1 MNALALAAEGEPPTV
16 AALLEAVTVQM
27 RAPELLSEDA
37 RHEAGELVAHAL
49 GILPAQLPARLN
61 DRAGP
66 PVRDELRRL
75 LSRRL
80 ASEPLGYIVGAVEIM
95 GTRFKVDRRGFIP
108 RLDLPVL
115 IGAGLEGVP
124 EGVRG
129 RALDLACGIGAA
141 GICVARARPGLLLDL
156 ADVSAEAIELAR
168 ENAAVLLPGRAEVFA
183 GDLFGAL
190 PEDRSGAYQVITANP
205 PWVPDGTELPSEV
218 IDHEPEVSFYG
229 GPDGLDLVRRI
240 IDELPRWLARGGTY
254 AQECDP
260 SQVDK
265 VMALLS
271 AAGLSRCRGHADK
284 EGVRRVVSARLA

>member
-1 MNALALAAEGEPPTV
+1 MIALDPADEGEPPTV
-16 AALLEAVTVQM
+16 AALVEAVTGQM
-27 RAPELLSEDA
+27 RAPELLSEDP

-49 GILPAQLPARLN
+49 GILPAQLAARLH
-61 DRAGP
+61 DRAGTRA
-66 PVRDELRRL
+66 RDELRRL

-80 ASEPLGYIVGAVEIM
+80 GLEPLGYIVGAVEIM

-124 EGVRG
+124 DGARG

-168 ENAAVLLPGRAEVFA
+168 ENASVLLPGRAEAFA

-190 PEDRSGAYQVITANP
+190 PEGRRGTYQVITANP

-218 IDHEPEVSFYG
+218 IDHEPEMSFYG
-229 GPDGLDLVRRI
+229 GPDGLDVVRRLI
-240 IDELPRWLARGGTY
+240 AELPLWLARGGTY

-265 VMALLS
+265 VMALLA
-271 AAGLSRCRGHADK
+271 AAGLSRCRAHADK